1 MRHEHDRPARALFAQ
16 GTQDNRLVET
26 VEIARRLVEQQE
38 GRVVQKRTCQPQ
50 PLPLPAGERI
60 AQLSNRGVIPL
71 RQRADEIMHRRL
83 AAGRLDLVIGRV
95 GARNAQVAANAVVE
109 QMRVLCDKALERAQV
124 CGVDGRNVRI

>member
-1 MRHEHDRPARALFAQ
+1 
-16 GTQDNRLVET
+16 
-26 VEIARRLVEQQE
+26 
-38 GRVVQKRTCQPQ
+38 
-50 PLPLPAGERI
+50 
-60 AQLSNRGVIPL
+60 
-71 RQRADEIMHRRL
+71 MHRRL